1 MILLDSI
8 QVFYPS
14 THLAHSRDS
23 SGFHTSSG
31 LDSDLA
37 LHQIYHCAI
46 NHPSGTGGSSL
57 LYTGAREARIGLTGY
72 ALHSSGFGNH
82 VCVSSALGR
91 AATLISP

>member
-23 SGFHTSSG
+23 SRFHVSSG
-31 LDSDLA
+31 HDSDLA

-46 NHPSGTGGSSL
+46 NSRGTNGSSL
-57 LYTGAREARIGLTGY
+57 LYTGVRVARVGLTGCP
-72 ALHSSGFGNH
+72 LHNSGFRNH
-82 VCVSSALGR
+82 ICIPSALGR
-91 AATLISP
+91 AVPLISP